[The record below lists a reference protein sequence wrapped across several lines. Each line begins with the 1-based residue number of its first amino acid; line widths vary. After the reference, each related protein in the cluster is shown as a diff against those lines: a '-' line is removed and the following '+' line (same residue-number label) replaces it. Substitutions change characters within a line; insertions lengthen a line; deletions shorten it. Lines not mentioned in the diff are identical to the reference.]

1 MRSAAQQALAE
12 NPARSG
18 DTSGSGSIMLTRRH
32 LPRVCDV
39 FGVPAGTANRLGFA
53 GSGFKL

>member
-12 NPARSG
+12 NLARSG
-18 DTSGSGSIMLTRRH
+18 DTSGSGSIMFTRRH

-39 FGVPAGTANRLGFA
+39 FGVPRQAGGM
-53 GSGFKL
+53 